1 MTSSL
6 TWEMIAIL
14 RAPAAVLDHIMVHRP
29 ASGYKE
35 TQYLLIATP
44 ESPGSPV
51 YPTHRRERDLLVCP
65 VII

>member
-14 RAPAAVLDHIMVHRP
+14 RAPAAILDHIMVHRP

-35 TQYLLIATP
+35 TKYLLIGTP

-51 YPTHRRERDLLVCP
+51 YPTHRRKRDLLVCP